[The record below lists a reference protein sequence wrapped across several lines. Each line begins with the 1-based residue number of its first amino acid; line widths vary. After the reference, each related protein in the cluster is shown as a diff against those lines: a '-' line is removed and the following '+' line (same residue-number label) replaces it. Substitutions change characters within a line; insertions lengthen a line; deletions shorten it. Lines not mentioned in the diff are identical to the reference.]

1 MKELSKQVDDSLK
14 NLVDNALRYKI
25 LMHKIVN
32 KDSEDF
38 KSQMYKL

>member
-1 MKELSKQVDDSLK
+1 MKDFSKQVDDTLRT
-14 NLVDNALRYKI
+14 LVDNALRYKI